1 MNIKVGIDL
10 VEVKRFESQP
20 NRFFE
25 KLFTKNEIE
34 YCSSH
39 HFPHQHFAGHFA
51 VKEAVMKALGIGLD
65 TVPFKDIEVC
75 HTKEK
80 SPFVVLSG
88 KAKNLFQEKGFS
100 VAEISIS
107 HTETF
112 ATAICIM
119 S

>member
-1 MNIKVGIDL
+1 MKVGIDL
-10 VEVKRFESQP
+10 VEVKRFISQP

-25 KLFTKNEIE
+25 KLFTKKEIE

-39 HFPHQHFAGHFA
+39 SSPYQHFAGHFA

-65 TVPFKDIEVC
+65 TVPFMDIEVS
-75 HTKEK
+75 HTKDK

-88 KAKNLFQEKGFS
+88 TAKKLFEEKGFS

-112 ATAICIM
+112 ATAICVM